1 MTLLDTTPPKPP
13 LHIWRY
19 IVFGILIFL
28 VAVGCYFAFRNYP
41 EERAVT
47 RFLTALEQGKFQEG
61 YRLWQPSP
69 SYSYEDFLHGWGIQG
84 DYGKIRSF
92 EILGTKSKGSSLV
105 IVTVKINNTS
115 PPLDLVVDR
124 KTKGLSYS
132 VFE

>member
-28 VAVGCYFAFRNYP
+28 VAEGCYFAFRNYP